1 MLRLILVDDEPLS
14 RQRLRYLL
22 DGRADVALVGEAG
35 SVSEAVRLIA
45 QERPDGVFL
54 DVEMADGTGF
64 DVLGR
69 LVHPPCIVFVTAYS
83 HHAVDAFGVQ
93 AVDYLLKPVR
103 QSRLEEALRR
113 LEAALRRAEPRIPE
127 RIPDKAPA
135 MFHMRLP
142 GRALSVPHDSL
153 VLLSAERDY
162 TRIVLDG
169 RPPLLVRQTLGRS
182 AAELP
187 DQTFHRLGRSLIV
200 NLDRLSE
207 VDQKSR
213 DTTWIRLAG
222 WDQGVLLGRAASDD
236 LRRILASSTK
246 RRAAELR
253 CPSMP
258 NPIRSA

>member
-22 DGRADVALVGEAG
+22 DGRADVTLVGEAG
-35 SVSEAVRLIA
+35 SVSDAVRLIA

-54 DVEMADGTGF
+54 DVEMGDGTGF

-113 LEAALRRAEPRIPE
+113 LEAALRRAEPRIP
-127 RIPDKAPA
+127 DKAPA

-142 GRALSVPHDSL
+142 GRALSVPHDAV

-162 TRIVLDG
+162 TRIVLEG
-169 RPPLLVRQTLGRS
+169 RPPLLIRQTLGRS

-200 NLDRLSE
+200 NLDRLCE

-236 LRRILASSTK
+236 LRRILSSSNK
-246 RRAAELR
+246 RPAADR
-253 CPSMP
+253 PCP
-258 NPIRSA
+258 